1 MTQLLSHWFFL
12 CLLAIFT
19 ANLSFAASA
28 ESSPEVSSKGAIGQA
43 VRKASQHPLPLAPL
57 APSIRGSLCIVRS
70 KDRLLL
76 VDEIITGKLSLP
88 GGTIENNEDP
98 RLTAQ
103 RETWEEAGLVVDV
116 GRELGR
122 TRQAIFFECHV
133 ESEIIA
139 YEATKLSK
147 GIELPI
153 YFAPHFGVE
162 VRSATLIQPKSVA
175 PKDYRYPKQ
184 WPLVK
189 GMYEAVGNQPIQFI
203 DNLIESAPTVHQIE
217 LGWLES
223 AQEILMQAPLHIREV
238 VVWGGRILYVLVQP
252 LFLMAFLPLFIWLWG
267 RHFTGQLMF
276 AVTATSLFI
285 LVAKQGFGFP
295 VPHAYL
301 PSINYT
307 DRSGYSFPDLLIAN
321 WVSIST
327 IVMSQIHT
335 RFRTL
340 FMFAF
345 VIVSTVLVFY
355 QFISGGAFLSDMLA
369 GALLGALVG
378 WHFVRHS
385 LSLAVSEVY
394 TFTRTRVWLVLT
406 TVAAL
411 LCYVWPFPT
420 FLSWLGLCLGMLLFT
435 LASRVR
441 LPRSTMCLK
450 ELLLS
455 LVLILIVLLGYF
467 QLENL
472 FSHSGLGS
480 LLLQVFVTPVL
491 ILVPALVMVLF
502 RIQDHQGRGV
512 KG

>member
-1 MTQLLSHWFFL
+1 
-12 CLLAIFT
+12 
-19 ANLSFAASA
+19 
-28 ESSPEVSSKGAIGQA
+28 
-43 VRKASQHPLPLAPL
+43 
-57 APSIRGSLCIVRS
+57 
-70 KDRLLL
+70 
-76 VDEIITGKLSLP
+76 
-88 GGTIENNEDP
+88 
-98 RLTAQ
+98 
-103 RETWEEAGLVVDV
+103 
-116 GRELGR
+116 
-122 TRQAIFFECHV
+122 
-133 ESEIIA
+133 
-139 YEATKLSK
+139 
-147 GIELPI
+147 
-153 YFAPHFGVE
+153 
-162 VRSATLIQPKSVA
+162 
-175 PKDYRYPKQ
+175 
-184 WPLVK
+184 
-189 GMYEAVGNQPIQFI
+189 
-203 DNLIESAPTVHQIE
+203 
-217 LGWLES
+217 
-223 AQEILMQAPLHIREV
+223 MQAPLHIREM

-285 LVAKQGFGFP
+285 LVAKQGFGFA

-307 DRSGYSFPDLLIAN
+307 YRSGYSFPDLLIAN

-340 FMFAF
+340 FLSAF
-345 VIVSTVLVFY
+345 ITVSVVLVFY

-406 TVAAL
+406 TVAAT

-467 QLENL
+467 QLENVV
-472 FSHSGLGS
+472 SHSGIGS

-502 RIQDHQGRGV
+502 RNQDHQGRGV

>member
-1 MTQLLSHWFFL
+1 M
-12 CLLAIFT
+12 
-19 ANLSFAASA
+19 
-28 ESSPEVSSKGAIGQA
+28 
-43 VRKASQHPLPLAPL
+43 
-57 APSIRGSLCIVRS
+57 
-70 KDRLLL
+70 
-76 VDEIITGKLSLP
+76 
-88 GGTIENNEDP
+88 
-98 RLTAQ
+98 TAQ

-133 ESEIIA
+133 ESAIIA
-139 YEATKLSK
+139 YEATKYSK

-162 VRSATLIQPKSVA
+162 VRTAALMQPKSVL
-175 PKDYRYPKQ
+175 PTEYRYPKQ

-189 GMYEAVGNQPIQFI
+189 TMYELASNQPIQFI
-203 DNLIESAPTVHQIE
+203 DNLIESAPSIHQIE
-217 LGWLES
+217 LGWLER
-223 AQEILMQAPLHIREV
+223 AQESLMEAPLQIRELV
-238 VVWGGRILYVLVQP
+238 LWGGSILYVLVQP
-252 LFLMAFLPLFIWLWG
+252 LFLIAFLPLFIWLWG

-307 DRSGYSFPDLLIAN
+307 ERSGYSFPDLLIAN
-321 WVSIST
+321 WVSISA
-327 IVMSQIHT
+327 IVLSQIQS
-335 RFRTL
+335 RFRAI
-340 FMFAF
+340 FVSAF
-345 VIVSTVLVFY
+345 VVVSAVLVFY

-378 WHFVRHS
+378 WHFIRHS

-394 TFTRTRVWLVLT
+394 TFTRTRVWVVLT
-406 TVAAL
+406 IVAAT
-411 LCYVWPFPT
+411 LCYVWPFPS
-420 FLSWLGLCLGMLLFT
+420 FLSWLGLCLGMSLFA
-435 LASRVR
+435 LASQAR

-455 LVLILIVLLGYF
+455 LVLILAVLIGYF
-467 QLENL
+467 VLEKA
-472 FSHSGLGS
+472 FSHSGVGS
-480 LLLQVFVTPVL
+480 LVLQVLVIPVL
-491 ILVPALVMVLF
+491 ILVPAMVMVLF
-502 RIQDHQGRGV
+502 RNQDHQGRGV